1 MKLGMVDFC
10 QENGT
15 KSHFRGKIPSRA
27 ANTTSWQLAGS
38 QFGLQ
43 QWPSNGPAMASNGQ
57 QPASNGFAIG
67 LQWPAMA
74 SSMASNWQPSGCQ
87 QNLDTCPGLC
97 PGHLKM
103 DQNQVKNDLKIR
115 ASDKCR
121 ENGRLLRDLPY
132 KAKNFSRAM
141 VDPKNGH

>member
-1 MKLGMVDFC
+1 MGRSPILEV
-10 QENGT
+10 
-15 KSHFRGKIPSRA
+15 KSLRGRQIQQAGSWLA
-27 ANTTSWQLAGS
+27 ANLA
-38 QFGLQ
+38 F
-43 QWPSNGPAMASNGQ
+43 SNGPAMAQQWPAMASSMASSMASNGQ

-97 PGHLKM
+97 PGHLTLV
-103 DQNQVKNDLKIR
+103 QNQVKNDLKIR